1 MRLIGSRLI
10 LISVLFLTGA
20 LSVSAAPTEQAV
32 IDRLVETYALDTSEY
47 VIEVLANRLKAT
59 EIDPAAL
66 SLRPLTQKEPLGLFS
81 VAATIEQDG
90 RTVESGQV
98 RFRITRFATVL
109 VAVDRI
115 RRNEM
120 LTGENLA
127 LQRVDV
133 TSLKEKPFDAI
144 AAVAGLRATRTLRQG
159 TILTGSSAELP
170 PDIEAGA
177 TVSIVYTDGLCR
189 ITTPGTAL
197 QPGLAGDY
205 VKVKNSSSGKII
217 VARVVDQNAVAVD
230 P

>member
-10 LISVLFLTGA
+10 LISVLFLAGA
-20 LSVSAAPTEQAV
+20 LSVSATPTEQAV
-32 IDRLVETYALDTSEY
+32 IDRLVETYAMDTSEY

-59 EIDPAAL
+59 EIDPAGL
-66 SLRPLTQKEPLGLFS
+66 SLRPLTKKEPLGLFS
-81 VAATIEQDG
+81 VAARIEQDG

-133 TSLKEKPFDAI
+133 TSLKEKPFAAI
-144 AAVAGLRATRTLRQG
+144 SAVVGLRSTRTLRQG

-170 PDIEAGA
+170 PDIEAGTA
-177 TVSIVYTDGLCR
+177 VSIVYTDGLCR
-189 ITTPGTAL
+189 ITAPGTAL

-205 VKVKNSSSGKII
+205 VKVKNTSSGKII